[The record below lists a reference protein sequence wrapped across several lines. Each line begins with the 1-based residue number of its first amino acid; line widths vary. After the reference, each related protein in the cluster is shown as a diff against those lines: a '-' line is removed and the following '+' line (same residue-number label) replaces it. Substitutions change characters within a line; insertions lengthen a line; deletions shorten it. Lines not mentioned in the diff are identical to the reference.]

1 MNSRGPA
8 RKAFAIAGLG
18 IVAALFPMSGTA
30 SACDP
35 NKPPFCQTPCT
46 LVRDAYRAAFYASGG
61 YNGPLPSW
69 YELDLMD
76 CG

>member
-1 MNSRGPA
+1 MTRRLVA
-8 RKAFAIAGLG
+8 VAGLAVIG
-18 IVAALFPMSGTA
+18 ALFPLSTPA

-35 NKPPFCQTPCT
+35 NRPPFCQTPCT
-46 LVRDAYRAAFYASGG
+46 ITRDVYRFAYYTSGG
-61 YNGPLPSW
+61 SEGPLPSW